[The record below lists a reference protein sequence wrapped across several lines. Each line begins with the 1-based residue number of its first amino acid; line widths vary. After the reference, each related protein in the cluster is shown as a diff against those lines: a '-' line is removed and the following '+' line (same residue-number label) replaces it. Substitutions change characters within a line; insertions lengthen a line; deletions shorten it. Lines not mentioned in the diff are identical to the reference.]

1 MEGGGPPRRAAA
13 GQGDAIERSEHLFAV
28 ARASAAD
35 RPTGPVVAAAGER
48 ARRKIGLPRSAG
60 ASQKVINRSNKML
73 TTVAVGIVS
82 FAAGIATTFLLLDWF
97 VRHADAEK
105 NRRKKC

>member
-1 MEGGGPPRRAAA
+1 
-13 GQGDAIERSEHLFAV
+13 
-28 ARASAAD
+28 
-35 RPTGPVVAAAGER
+35 
-48 ARRKIGLPRSAG
+48 
-60 ASQKVINRSNKML
+60 ML